1 MKAISTKCVGYKDN
15 GKRIM
20 EALITSDETP
30 DELPV
35 TGRDVIGMSEDE
47 CFAPMSIIYIIG
59 NADVK
64 VYIANESGMF
74 IAQ

>member
-1 MKAISTKCVGYKDN
+1 MKAISTKLVGYKDN

-47 CFAPMSIIYIIG
+47 CFAPMSILYIIG